1 MRPILRSLLIT
12 ATALYF
18 TTLVLPGIT
27 FSRGFKG
34 LTLTVVIL
42 VLVDRL
48 IKPLINLLFLPLN
61 LITLGMFR
69 WVINVFVLYLVS
81 LLSPDLMIT
90 GFTLNQFY
98 FTPLLSLV
106 AASFVLS
113 LSHSALR
120 WFLH

>member
-1 MRPILRSLLIT
+1 MRPIFRSLLVT
-12 ATALYF
+12 ATSLYL
-18 TTLVLPGIT
+18 TSLVLPGLT

-34 LTLTVVIL
+34 LILTVVIL

-48 IKPLINLLFLPLN
+48 IKPVINLLFLPLN

-69 WVINVFVLYLVS
+69 WVTNVLVLYLVS
-81 LLSPDLMIT
+81 LLSPDLIIT

-98 FTPLLSLV
+98 FTPFLSLV
-106 AASFVLS
+106 AASFILS